1 MDKTVWIKPGF
12 SSFHF
17 AGETQHTGTIR
28 FDCLPDFHWDA
39 TNKQYVGI
47 ARGLRPGDPLGYAH
61 SWFPQCASPKSKI
74 PAAVCDTNFRTFAFM
89 TSPDM
94 KQWKVTS
101 PPQPATKEHQT
112 YTTAAFRFDLLPKAK
127 KHSLI
132 ERTATIQL
140 LLWGRILD
148 VVINLP

>member
-1 MDKTVWIKPGF
+1 
-12 SSFHF
+12 
-17 AGETQHTGTIR
+17 
-28 FDCLPDFHWDA
+28 
-39 TNKQYVGI
+39 
-47 ARGLRPGDPLGYAH
+47 
-61 SWFPQCASPKSKI
+61 
-74 PAAVCDTNFRTFAFM
+74 M